1 MRQSRVLHGE
11 HGISYLVI
19 ALKEA
24 EIKSEAIPVHMHHK
38 QTATK
43 QLKDKGETHTVMVH
57 AVQIK
62 KPKNYLY
69 ALMKSGGRLHC
80 RTMIS
85 DTLNGFYLV

>member
-1 MRQSRVLHGE
+1 MRWERVVPGKHGM
-11 HGISYLVI
+11 SALMLS
-19 ALKEA
+19 LKEA